1 MSYYFTNDPQLEMNR
16 KNISFRFFGV
26 IENFISDN
34 GVFSKETLDYGS
46 RALLETITKLDITGK
61 VLDMG
66 CGIGVIGIL
75 LKKYK
80 SDIDLT
86 LIDVNERAVELTKIN
101 SQNYKQDNKVI
112 LSDGFA
118 ALDDK
123 FDCIVSNPPIRIG
136 KEKLYSLFTQAYEH
150 LNENGMMYLV
160 IRKQQG
166 AKSAMTYLAEL
177 GLKVELL
184 NKDKGYWI
192 ISAKNS

>member
-75 LKKYK
+75 LKKYN

-112 LSDGFA
+112 LSDGFT

-166 AKSAMTYLAEL
+166 AKSAMTYLVEL

>member
-118 ALDDK
+118 AIDDK

-166 AKSAMTYLAEL
+166 AKSAMTYLVEL

>member
-46 RALLETITKLDITGK
+46 RSLLETITKLDITGK

-112 LSDGFA
+112 LSDGFT

-166 AKSAMTYLAEL
+166 AKSAMTYLVEL

>member
-16 KNISFRFFGV
+16 KNINFRFFGV

>member
-1 MSYYFTNDPQLEMNR
+1 MNR

>member
-112 LSDGFA
+112 LSDGFT

-166 AKSAMTYLAEL
+166 AKSAMTYLVEL

>member
-166 AKSAMTYLAEL
+166 AKSAMTYLVEL

>member
-16 KNISFRFFGV
+16 KSISFRFFGV

-46 RALLETITKLDITGK
+46 RALLETITKIDITGK

-86 LIDVNERAVELTKIN
+86 MIDVNERAVELTKIN
-101 SQNYKQDNKVI
+101 SQNYKQDNKVV
-112 LSDGFA
+112 LSDGFT
-118 ALDDK
+118 ALNDK

-136 KEKLYSLFTQAYEH
+136 KEKLYSLFVQAYEH
-150 LNENGMMYLV
+150 LSESGTMYLV

-166 AKSAMTYLAEL
+166 AKSAMNYLTEL

>member
-16 KNISFRFFGV
+16 KNINFRFFGV

-80 SDIDLT
+80 TDIDLT

>member
-112 LSDGFA
+112 LSDGFT

-136 KEKLYSLFTQAYEH
+136 KEKLYSLFAQAYEH

-166 AKSAMTYLAEL
+166 AKSAMTYLVEL

>member
-16 KNISFRFFGV
+16 KNISFRFFDV

-112 LSDGFA
+112 LSDGFT

-136 KEKLYSLFTQAYEH
+136 KEKLYSLFAQAYEH

-166 AKSAMTYLAEL
+166 AKSAMAYLAEL

>member
-112 LSDGFA
+112 LSDGFT

-136 KEKLYSLFTQAYEH
+136 KEKLYSLFAQAYEH

>member
-112 LSDGFA
+112 LSDGFT

>member
-101 SQNYKQDNKVI
+101 SQNYKQDNKVV
-112 LSDGFA
+112 LSDGFT

-136 KEKLYSLFTQAYEH
+136 KEKLYSLFAQAYEH

-166 AKSAMTYLAEL
+166 AKSAMTYLVEL

>member
-101 SQNYKQDNKVI
+101 SQNYKQDNK
-112 LSDGFA
+112 LSCLMD
-118 ALDDK
+118 
-123 FDCIVSNPPIRIG
+123 
-136 KEKLYSLFTQAYEH
+136 
-150 LNENGMMYLV
+150 
-160 IRKQQG
+160 
-166 AKSAMTYLAEL
+166 
-177 GLKVELL
+177 LL
-184 NKDKGYWI
+184 L
-192 ISAKNS
+192 

>member
-136 KEKLYSLFTQAYEH
+136 KEKLYSLFAQAYEH

-166 AKSAMTYLAEL
+166 AKSAMTYLGEL

>member
-16 KNISFRFFGV
+16 KNINFRFFGV

-112 LSDGFA
+112 LSDGFT

-136 KEKLYSLFTQAYEH
+136 KEKLYSLFAQAYEH

>member
-16 KNISFRFFGV
+16 KNINFRFFGV

-112 LSDGFA
+112 LSDGFT

-166 AKSAMTYLAEL
+166 AKSAMTYLVEL

>member
-166 AKSAMTYLAEL
+166 AKSAMTYLGEL

>member
-16 KNISFRFFGV
+16 KNISFRFFDV

-101 SQNYKQDNKVI
+101 SQNYKQDNKVV
-112 LSDGFA
+112 LSDGFT

-136 KEKLYSLFTQAYEH
+136 KEKLYSLFAQAYEH

-166 AKSAMTYLAEL
+166 AKSAMAYLAEL
-177 GLKVELL
+177 GLKAELL

-192 ISAKNS
+192 ISAKNG

>member
-16 KNISFRFFGV
+16 KNINFRFFGV

-136 KEKLYSLFTQAYEH
+136 KEKLYSLFAQAYEH

-166 AKSAMTYLAEL
+166 AKSAMTYLVEL

>member
-16 KNISFRFFGV
+16 KNINFRFFGV

-46 RALLETITKLDITGK
+46 RALLETITKLNITGK

>member
-46 RALLETITKLDITGK
+46 RALLETITKIDITGK

-86 LIDVNERAVELTKIN
+86 MIDVNERAVELTKIN
-101 SQNYKQDNKVI
+101 SQNYKQDNKVV
-112 LSDGFA
+112 LSDGFT
-118 ALDDK
+118 ALNDK

-136 KEKLYSLFTQAYEH
+136 KEKLYSLFVQAYEH
-150 LNENGMMYLV
+150 LSESGTMYLV

-166 AKSAMTYLAEL
+166 AKSAMNYLTEL